1 MKRSE
6 EPKKGYS
13 LGLIFTCVL
22 IILIGFACLSYRV
35 DPDPKVIQ
43 ALEGQIDLLKDQ
55 LTQLRF
61 EYGFNHPL
69 VKEKIVEI
77 QQAEALL
84 EAAKKP
90 IYPYRDLGII
100 ICVVGL
106 IAIGVSLAKARK

>member
-1 MKRSE
+1 M
-6 EPKKGYS
+6 
-13 LGLIFTCVL
+13 IFTGVL

-35 DPDPKVIQ
+35 APDPKVIQ
-43 ALEGQIDLLKDQ
+43 ALEEQIDLLEDQ

-61 EYGFNHPL
+61 EYGLNHPL
-69 VKEKIVEI
+69 VKEKSVQI
-77 QQAEALL
+77 QQAYALL

-106 IAIGVSLAKARK
+106 IVIGVSLAKGRK